1 MGRAEG
7 TQSPRPEAVGQ
18 ASVTPR
24 VWVALGVSDSRMVG
38 FKGPSRILH
47 CFLLPGPLK
56 SYTLPG
62 MGEGRGDC
70 GPITKQP
77 FGVNE
82 ASRRTLEGAGSWSIL
97 ETLVEVAV
105 GVFQN
110 PDAPVLPCPNESRV
124 SERE

>member
-38 FKGPSRILH
+38 LKGPGRILH
-47 CFLLPGPLK
+47 CFFLPGPLK

-62 MGEGRGDC
+62 PGEGRDDC
-70 GPITKQP
+70 SHVTKQP
-77 FGVNE
+77 FCVNE
-82 ASRRTLEGAGSWSIL
+82 ALR
-97 ETLVEVAV
+97 
-105 GVFQN
+105 
-110 PDAPVLPCPNESRV
+110 
-124 SERE
+124 